1 MATMKMPFISST
13 YISEYDA
20 DCNFSNLTYME
31 IGNFHLCNSYLKS
44 YLSIAIL
51 EISFLPILD
60 IKNLNSAKLI
70 LNMDQ
75 NNSNLKNISFQI
87 GLITSP
93 FNIETL
99 CWNSEL
105 SIKKTNH
112 CYSFEY
118 NSKYLE
124 VNLTDLITDI
134 LHENIPVYGIALI
147 PYSSTCIFKVCS
159 CYSNCPPYICIDY
172 NPCNSNCICPPGPQG
187 PTGATGPQGPQGIQG
202 IQGEIGPT
210 GPQGDIGPQGPEGR
224 IGPTGPQGPQ
234 GLQGIQGRIGPT
246 GPQGPQGD
254 IGLTGLQGP
263 KGDTGNPGPQGR
275 QGIQGIQGEVGPQ
288 GPQGPTGPQGPQG
301 LQGEKG
307 DTGPQGIQG
316 IQGIQGEIG
325 PQGPT
330 GATGPQG
337 PQGPQ
342 GDIGPQGPQGEK
354 GDPGIQGEIG
364 PTGPQGLQGIRGE
377 VGPTGATG
385 PQGLQGIQGETGPT
399 GATGPQGPQG
409 EKGDPGIQGEI
420 GPQGPAGPQ
429 GDTGLQGAQGLQGR
443 IGPTG
448 PQGPQGIQGIQ
459 GVAGATGA
467 TGPQGLQ
474 GIQGETGPTGATGP
488 QNITQPFANY
498 IVNAVSPT
506 GTPIPPFTAITQ
518 WTQPYYNSSSITFN
532 ALTGYFTVANAGV
545 YLIISSVSVKPGTGD
560 SLSRYSFSIDFNSTN
575 PFIPSLDLAGLTTS
589 DTSGG
594 VLSGSIVTQLS
605 ANSQFRIL
613 NITSST
619 VYIVNGSTSG
629 SAANLSI
636 VRIADAQEL

>member
-288 GPQGPTGPQGPQG
+288 GPQGPTGPQG

-307 DTGPQGIQG
+307 DTGPQG

-342 GDIGPQGPQGEK
+342 G
-354 GDPGIQGEIG
+354 EI
-364 PTGPQGLQGIRGE
+364 
-377 VGPTGATG
+377 
-385 PQGLQGIQGETGPT
+385 
-399 GATGPQGPQG
+399 GPQGPQG

>member
-159 CYSNCPPYICIDY
+159 CCSNCPPYICIDY

-210 GPQGDIGPQGPEGR
+210 GPQGDIGPQGPQGPEGR

-342 GDIGPQGPQGEK
+342 GDI
-354 GDPGIQGEIG
+354 
-364 PTGPQGLQGIRGE
+364 
-377 VGPTGATG
+377 
-385 PQGLQGIQGETGPT
+385 
-399 GATGPQGPQG
+399 GPQGPQG

>member
-210 GPQGDIGPQGPEGR
+210 GPQGDIGPQGPQGPEGR

-364 PTGPQGLQGIRGE
+364 P
-377 VGPTGATG
+377 
-385 PQGLQGIQGETGPT
+385 
-399 GATGPQGPQG
+399 
-409 EKGDPGIQGEI
+409 
-420 GPQGPAGPQ
+420 QGPAGPQ

-467 TGPQGLQ
+467 TGPQGPQGIRGEVGPTGATGPQ

>member
-210 GPQGDIGPQGPEGR
+210 GPQGDIGPQGPQGPEGR

-364 PTGPQGLQGIRGE
+364 P
-377 VGPTGATG
+377 
-385 PQGLQGIQGETGPT
+385 
-399 GATGPQGPQG
+399 
-409 EKGDPGIQGEI
+409 
-420 GPQGPAGPQ
+420 QGPAGPQ

-467 TGPQGLQ
+467 TGPQGPQ

>member
-210 GPQGDIGPQGPEGR
+210 GPQGDIGPQGP
-224 IGPTGPQGPQ
+224 QGPE
-234 GLQGIQGRIGPT
+234 GRIGPT

-288 GPQGPTGPQGPQG
+288 GPQGPTGS
-301 LQGEKG
+301 
-307 DTGPQGIQG
+307 
-316 IQGIQGEIG
+316 
-325 PQGPT
+325 
-330 GATGPQG
+330 
-337 PQGPQ
+337 
-342 GDIGPQGPQGEK
+342 QGPQGEK

-364 PTGPQGLQGIRGE
+364 PTGPQ
-377 VGPTGATG
+377 G

-409 EKGDPGIQGEI
+409 IQGE
-420 GPQGPAGPQ
+420 
-429 GDTGLQGAQGLQGR
+429 
-443 IGPTG
+443 TG
-448 PQGPQGIQGIQ
+448 P
-459 GVAGATGA
+459 TGA

-613 NITSST
+613 SITSST

>member
-364 PTGPQGLQGIRGE
+364 P
-377 VGPTGATG
+377 
-385 PQGLQGIQGETGPT
+385 
-399 GATGPQGPQG
+399 
-409 EKGDPGIQGEI
+409 
-420 GPQGPAGPQ
+420 QGPAGPQ

-459 GVAGATGA
+459 GVAGATGATGPQGPQGIQGETGPTGA

-613 NITSST
+613 SITSST

>member
-134 LHENIPVYGIALI
+134 LHENIPIYGIALI

-202 IQGEIGPT
+202 IQG
-210 GPQGDIGPQGPEGR
+210 
-224 IGPTGPQGPQ
+224 
-234 GLQGIQGRIGPT
+234 
-246 GPQGPQGD
+246 
-254 IGLTGLQGP
+254 
-263 KGDTGNPGPQGR
+263 
-275 QGIQGIQGEVGPQ
+275 
-288 GPQGPTGPQGPQG
+288 
-301 LQGEKG
+301 
-307 DTGPQGIQG
+307 
-316 IQGIQGEIG
+316 
-325 PQGPT
+325 
-330 GATGPQG
+330 
-337 PQGPQ
+337 
-342 GDIGPQGPQGEK
+342 
-354 GDPGIQGEIG
+354 
-364 PTGPQGLQGIRGE
+364 
-377 VGPTGATG
+377 
-385 PQGLQGIQGETGPT
+385 
-399 GATGPQGPQG
+399 
-409 EKGDPGIQGEI
+409 
-420 GPQGPAGPQ
+420 
-429 GDTGLQGAQGLQGR
+429 
-443 IGPTG
+443 
-448 PQGPQGIQGIQ
+448 
-459 GVAGATGA
+459 VAGATGA
-467 TGPQGLQ
+467 TGPQGPQ

>member
-87 GLITSP
+87 GVITNP

-337 PQGPQ
+337 
-342 GDIGPQGPQGEK
+342 
-354 GDPGIQGEIG
+354 
-364 PTGPQGLQGIRGE
+364 
-377 VGPTGATG
+377 
-385 PQGLQGIQGETGPT
+385 
-399 GATGPQGPQG
+399 
-409 EKGDPGIQGEI
+409 
-420 GPQGPAGPQ
+420 
-429 GDTGLQGAQGLQGR
+429 
-443 IGPTG
+443 
-448 PQGPQGIQGIQ
+448 
-459 GVAGATGA
+459 
-467 TGPQGLQ
+467 
-474 GIQGETGPTGATGP
+474 IQGETGPTGATGP

>member
-124 VNLTDLITDI
+124 VNLTNLITDI

-210 GPQGDIGPQGPEGR
+210 GPQGDIGPQGPQGPEGR

-364 PTGPQGLQGIRGE
+364 P
-377 VGPTGATG
+377 
-385 PQGLQGIQGETGPT
+385 
-399 GATGPQGPQG
+399 
-409 EKGDPGIQGEI
+409 
-420 GPQGPAGPQ
+420 QGPAGPQ

-459 GVAGATGA
+459 GVAGATGATGPQGPQGIQGETGPTGA

>member
-364 PTGPQGLQGIRGE
+364 PTGPQGPQGLQGIRGE

-399 GATGPQGPQG
+399 GATGPQGP
-409 EKGDPGIQGEI
+409 
-420 GPQGPAGPQ
+420 
-429 GDTGLQGAQGLQGR
+429 
-443 IGPTG
+443 
-448 PQGPQGIQGIQ
+448 
-459 GVAGATGA
+459 
-467 TGPQGLQ
+467 Q

-613 NITSST
+613 SITSST

>member
-354 GDPGIQGEIG
+354 GDPGIQGE
-364 PTGPQGLQGIRGE
+364 T
-377 VGPTGATG
+377 GPTGATG
-385 PQGLQGIQGETGPT
+385 PQGLQGIRGET
-399 GATGPQGPQG
+399 
-409 EKGDPGIQGEI
+409 
-420 GPQGPAGPQ
+420 
-429 GDTGLQGAQGLQGR
+429 
-443 IGPTG
+443 GPTG

-613 NITSST
+613 SITSST

>member
-210 GPQGDIGPQGPEGR
+210 GPQGDIGPQGPQGPEGR

-288 GPQGPTGPQGPQG
+288 GPQGPTGPQG

-316 IQGIQGEIG
+316 IQGEIG
-325 PQGPT
+325 PQ
-330 GATGPQG
+330 
-337 PQGPQ
+337 
-342 GDIGPQGPQGEK
+342 
-354 GDPGIQGEIG
+354 
-364 PTGPQGLQGIRGE
+364 
-377 VGPTGATG
+377 GPTGATG

-409 EKGDPGIQGEI
+409 IQGETGPTGATGPQGLQGIQGET
-420 GPQGPAGPQ
+420 GPTGATGP
-429 GDTGLQGAQGLQGR
+429 QGLQG
-443 IGPTG
+443 IQGETGPTGATG
-448 PQGPQGIQGIQ
+448 PQGPQGLQGIR
-459 GVAGATGA
+459 GEVGPTGA

-613 NITSST
+613 SITSST

>member
-124 VNLTDLITDI
+124 VNLTNLITDI

-202 IQGEIGPT
+202 IQGEIGPQ
-210 GPQGDIGPQGPEGR
+210 GPQGDIGPQGPQGPEGR

-364 PTGPQGLQGIRGE
+364 P
-377 VGPTGATG
+377 
-385 PQGLQGIQGETGPT
+385 
-399 GATGPQGPQG
+399 
-409 EKGDPGIQGEI
+409 
-420 GPQGPAGPQ
+420 QGPAGPQ

-459 GVAGATGA
+459 GVAGATGATGPQGPQGIQGETGPTGA

-613 NITSST
+613 SITSST

>member
-210 GPQGDIGPQGPEGR
+210 GPQGDIGPQGPQGPEGR

-342 GDIGPQGPQGEK
+342 GDIGPQGPQG
-354 GDPGIQGEIG
+354 
-364 PTGPQGLQGIRGE
+364 
-377 VGPTGATG
+377 
-385 PQGLQGIQGETGPT
+385 
-399 GATGPQGPQG
+399 
-409 EKGDPGIQGEI
+409 
-420 GPQGPAGPQ
+420 PQGPAGPQ

-467 TGPQGLQ
+467 TGPQGLQGIQGETGPTGATGPQGPQ

-560 SLSRYSFSIDFNSTN
+560 SLSRYSFSIDFKSTN

>member
-210 GPQGDIGPQGPEGR
+210 GPQGDIGPQGPQGPEGR

-342 GDIGPQGPQGEK
+342 G
-354 GDPGIQGEIG
+354 EI
-364 PTGPQGLQGIRGE
+364 
-377 VGPTGATG
+377 
-385 PQGLQGIQGETGPT
+385 
-399 GATGPQGPQG
+399 GPQGPQG

-459 GVAGATGA
+459 GVAGATGATGPQGPQGIQGETGPTGA

-560 SLSRYSFSIDFNSTN
+560 SLSRYSFSIDFKSTN

>member
-13 YISEYDA
+13 YISESDA

-210 GPQGDIGPQGPEGR
+210 GPQGDIGPQGPQGPEGR
-224 IGPTGPQGPQ
+224 IGPQGPQGPQ

-288 GPQGPTGPQGPQG
+288 GPQGPTGPQG

-364 PTGPQGLQGIRGE
+364 PTGPQG
-377 VGPTGATG
+377 
-385 PQGLQGIQGETGPT
+385 
-399 GATGPQGPQG
+399 
-409 EKGDPGIQGEI
+409 
-420 GPQGPAGPQ
+420 
-429 GDTGLQGAQGLQGR
+429 
-443 IGPTG
+443 
-448 PQGPQGIQGIQ
+448 PQGIQGIQ

-467 TGPQGLQ
+467 TGPQGLQGIRGEAGPTGATGPQ

>member
-210 GPQGDIGPQGPEGR
+210 GPQGDIGPQGPQGPEGR

-364 PTGPQGLQGIRGE
+364 P
-377 VGPTGATG
+377 
-385 PQGLQGIQGETGPT
+385 
-399 GATGPQGPQG
+399 
-409 EKGDPGIQGEI
+409 
-420 GPQGPAGPQ
+420 QGPAGPQ

-459 GVAGATGA
+459 GVAGATGATGPQGPQGIQGETGPTGA

>member
-210 GPQGDIGPQGPEGR
+210 GPQGDIGPQGPQGPEGR

-364 PTGPQGLQGIRGE
+364 P
-377 VGPTGATG
+377 
-385 PQGLQGIQGETGPT
+385 
-399 GATGPQGPQG
+399 
-409 EKGDPGIQGEI
+409 
-420 GPQGPAGPQ
+420 QGPAGPQ

-448 PQGPQGIQGIQ
+448 PQGPQGLQGIR
-459 GVAGATGA
+459 GEVGPTGA

-613 NITSST
+613 SITSST

>member
-210 GPQGDIGPQGPEGR
+210 GPQGDIGPQGPQGPEGR

-364 PTGPQGLQGIRGE
+364 P
-377 VGPTGATG
+377 
-385 PQGLQGIQGETGPT
+385 
-399 GATGPQGPQG
+399 
-409 EKGDPGIQGEI
+409 
-420 GPQGPAGPQ
+420 QGPAGPQ

-459 GVAGATGA
+459 GVAGATGATGPQGLQGIRGEVGPTGATGPQGPQGIQGETGPTGATGPQGPQGIQGETGPTGA

>member
-210 GPQGDIGPQGPEGR
+210 GPQGDIGPQGPQGPEGR

-325 PQGPT
+325 PHGPT

-342 GDIGPQGPQGEK
+342 G
-354 GDPGIQGEIG
+354 EI
-364 PTGPQGLQGIRGE
+364 
-377 VGPTGATG
+377 
-385 PQGLQGIQGETGPT
+385 
-399 GATGPQGPQG
+399 GPQGPQG

-467 TGPQGLQ
+467 TGPQGPQ

>member
-210 GPQGDIGPQGPEGR
+210 GPQGDIGPQGP
-224 IGPTGPQGPQ
+224 QGPE
-234 GLQGIQGRIGPT
+234 GRIGPT

-342 GDIGPQGPQGEK
+342 G
-354 GDPGIQGEIG
+354 EI
-364 PTGPQGLQGIRGE
+364 
-377 VGPTGATG
+377 
-385 PQGLQGIQGETGPT
+385 
-399 GATGPQGPQG
+399 GPQGPQG

-459 GVAGATGA
+459 GVAGATGATGPQGPQGIQGETGPTGA

>member
-124 VNLTDLITDI
+124 VNLTNLITDI

-210 GPQGDIGPQGPEGR
+210 GPQGDIGPQGPQGPEGR

-364 PTGPQGLQGIRGE
+364 P
-377 VGPTGATG
+377 
-385 PQGLQGIQGETGPT
+385 
-399 GATGPQGPQG
+399 
-409 EKGDPGIQGEI
+409 
-420 GPQGPAGPQ
+420 QGPAGPQ

-459 GVAGATGA
+459 GVAGATGATGPQGLQGIQGETGPTGA

>member
-202 IQGEIGPT
+202 IQGEVGPT
-210 GPQGDIGPQGPEGR
+210 GPQGDIGPQGPQGPEGR
-224 IGPTGPQGPQ
+224 IGPTGPQGPTGATGPQ
-234 GLQGIQGRIGPT
+234 GAIGPE

-263 KGDTGNPGPQGR
+263 KGDTGDA
-275 QGIQGIQGEVGPQ
+275 
-288 GPQGPTGPQGPQG
+288 GPQGPQG
-301 LQGEKG
+301 LQGIQGAIGPAGATGPTGPAGPQGPQGEKG
-307 DTGPQGIQG
+307 DIGPQGIQG
-316 IQGIQGEIG
+316 LRGEIG
-325 PQGPT
+325 PQGPQ
-330 GATGPQG
+330 GNTGPQG

-342 GDIGPQGPQGEK
+342 GNIGPQGPQGEK
-354 GDPGIQGEIG
+354 GDI
-364 PTGPQGLQGIRGE
+364 
-377 VGPTGATG
+377 
-385 PQGLQGIQGETGPT
+385 
-399 GATGPQGPQG
+399 
-409 EKGDPGIQGEI
+409 GIQGEI

-429 GDTGLQGAQGLQGR
+429 GDIGPQGPQGIQGI

-448 PQGPQGIQGIQ
+448 PQGPQG
-459 GVAGATGA
+459 
-467 TGPQGLQ
+467 LQ
-474 GIQGETGPTGATGP
+474 GIQGAVGPTGATGP
-488 QNITQPFANY
+488 TGPTGPQFIVQPFAHFE
-498 IVNAVSPT
+498 VNAPIPE
-506 GTPIPPFTAITQ
+506 GLPIPPATPITQ
-518 WTQPYYNSSSITFN
+518 WIQINYNSSSITFDPS
-532 ALTGYFTVANAGV
+532 TGYFTIGRGGV
-545 YLIISSVSVKPGTGD
+545 YLVIINISVKAGTGE
-560 SLSRYSFSIDFNSTN
+560 SQSIYSFSLGPSLNN
-575 PFIPSLDLAGLTTS
+575 PFTSSFDLAGLTTS
-589 DTSGG
+589 PTSGG
-594 VLSGSIVTQLS
+594 VLSGSIALQLPT
-605 ANSQFRIL
+605 NGQFRIL
-613 NITSST
+613 NTTDST
-619 VYIVNGSTSG
+619 VYVINGSTPG
-629 SAANLSI
+629 SAANITI
-636 VRIADAQEL
+636 VRIADLQEL

>member
-288 GPQGPTGPQGPQG
+288 GPQG
-301 LQGEKG
+301 
-307 DTGPQGIQG
+307 
-316 IQGIQGEIG
+316 
-325 PQGPT
+325 
-330 GATGPQG
+330 
-337 PQGPQ
+337 
-342 GDIGPQGPQGEK
+342 DIGPQGPQGEK
-354 GDPGIQGEIG
+354 GDPGIQGE
-364 PTGPQGLQGIRGE
+364 
-377 VGPTGATG
+377 
-385 PQGLQGIQGETGPT
+385 TGPT
-399 GATGPQGPQG
+399 GATGPQGP
-409 EKGDPGIQGEI
+409 
-420 GPQGPAGPQ
+420 
-429 GDTGLQGAQGLQGR
+429 
-443 IGPTG
+443 
-448 PQGPQGIQGIQ
+448 
-459 GVAGATGA
+459 
-467 TGPQGLQ
+467 Q

-560 SLSRYSFSIDFNSTN
+560 SLSRYSFSIDFKSTN

>member
-210 GPQGDIGPQGPEGR
+210 GPQGDIGPQGPQGPEGR

-364 PTGPQGLQGIRGE
+364 PTGPQGPQGLQGIRGE

-385 PQGLQGIQGETGPT
+385 PQGPQGIRGEVGPT
-399 GATGPQGPQG
+399 GATGP
-409 EKGDPGIQGEI
+409 
-420 GPQGPAGPQ
+420 
-429 GDTGLQGAQGLQGR
+429 
-443 IGPTG
+443 
-448 PQGPQGIQGIQ
+448 
-459 GVAGATGA
+459 
-467 TGPQGLQ
+467 Q

-613 NITSST
+613 SITSST

>member
-87 GLITSP
+87 GVITNP

-210 GPQGDIGPQGPEGR
+210 GPQGDIGPQGPQGPEGR

-325 PQGPT
+325 PQGPQ
-330 GATGPQG
+330 GPTGPQG

-342 GDIGPQGPQGEK
+342 GDI
-354 GDPGIQGEIG
+354 
-364 PTGPQGLQGIRGE
+364 
-377 VGPTGATG
+377 
-385 PQGLQGIQGETGPT
+385 
-399 GATGPQGPQG
+399 GPQGPQG

-467 TGPQGLQ
+467 TGPQGLQGIRGEVGPTGATGPQ

>member
-210 GPQGDIGPQGPEGR
+210 GPQGDIGPQGPQGPEGR

-288 GPQGPTGPQGPQG
+288 GPQGPTGPQG

-364 PTGPQGLQGIRGE
+364 P
-377 VGPTGATG
+377 
-385 PQGLQGIQGETGPT
+385 
-399 GATGPQGPQG
+399 
-409 EKGDPGIQGEI
+409 
-420 GPQGPAGPQ
+420 QGPAGPQ

-448 PQGPQGIQGIQ
+448 PQGPQGIQGETGPTGATGPQGPQGIQ
-459 GVAGATGA
+459 GETGPTGA

-636 VRIADAQEL
+636 VRIADAHELY

>member
-210 GPQGDIGPQGPEGR
+210 GPQGDIGPQGPQGPEGR

-364 PTGPQGLQGIRGE
+364 P
-377 VGPTGATG
+377 
-385 PQGLQGIQGETGPT
+385 
-399 GATGPQGPQG
+399 
-409 EKGDPGIQGEI
+409 
-420 GPQGPAGPQ
+420 QGPAGPQ

-448 PQGPQGIQGIQ
+448 PQGLQGIQGETGPTGATGPQGPQGIQGET
-459 GVAGATGA
+459 GPTGA

>member
-210 GPQGDIGPQGPEGR
+210 GPQGDIGPQGPQGPEGR

-364 PTGPQGLQGIRGE
+364 P
-377 VGPTGATG
+377 
-385 PQGLQGIQGETGPT
+385 
-399 GATGPQGPQG
+399 
-409 EKGDPGIQGEI
+409 
-420 GPQGPAGPQ
+420 QGPAGPQ

-459 GVAGATGA
+459 GVAGATGATGPQGPQGIQGETGPTGA

-613 NITSST
+613 SITSST

>member
-70 LNMDQ
+70 LNMNQ

-210 GPQGDIGPQGPEGR
+210 GPQGDIGPQGPQGPEGR

-288 GPQGPTGPQGPQG
+288 GPQGPTGSQGP
-301 LQGEKG
+301 QGEKG
-307 DTGPQGIQG
+307 DP
-316 IQGIQGEIG
+316 GIQGET
-325 PQGPT
+325 GPT
-330 GATGPQG
+330 GATGPQGLQGIQGETGPTGATG

-364 PTGPQGLQGIRGE
+364 PTGPQGPQGLQGIRGE

-409 EKGDPGIQGEI
+409 IQGE
-420 GPQGPAGPQ
+420 
-429 GDTGLQGAQGLQGR
+429 
-443 IGPTG
+443 TG
-448 PQGPQGIQGIQ
+448 P
-459 GVAGATGA
+459 TGA

-613 NITSST
+613 SITSST

>member
-210 GPQGDIGPQGPEGR
+210 GPQGDIGPQGPQGPEGR

-364 PTGPQGLQGIRGE
+364 P
-377 VGPTGATG
+377 
-385 PQGLQGIQGETGPT
+385 
-399 GATGPQGPQG
+399 
-409 EKGDPGIQGEI
+409 
-420 GPQGPAGPQ
+420 QGPAGPQ

-459 GVAGATGA
+459 GVAGATGATGPQGLQGIQGETGPTGA

-613 NITSST
+613 SITSST

>member
-124 VNLTDLITDI
+124 VNLTNLITDI

-210 GPQGDIGPQGPEGR
+210 GPQGDIGPQGPQGPEGR

-354 GDPGIQGEIG
+354 GN
-364 PTGPQGLQGIRGE
+364 
-377 VGPTGATG
+377 
-385 PQGLQGIQGETGPT
+385 
-399 GATGPQGPQG
+399 
-409 EKGDPGIQGEI
+409 PGIQGEI

-467 TGPQGLQ
+467 TGPQGLQGIRGEVGPTGATGPQ

>member
-210 GPQGDIGPQGPEGR
+210 GPQGDIGPQGPQGPEGR

-337 PQGPQ
+337 
-342 GDIGPQGPQGEK
+342 
-354 GDPGIQGEIG
+354 
-364 PTGPQGLQGIRGE
+364 
-377 VGPTGATG
+377 
-385 PQGLQGIQGETGPT
+385 LQGIQGETGPT

-409 EKGDPGIQGEI
+409 IQGE
-420 GPQGPAGPQ
+420 
-429 GDTGLQGAQGLQGR
+429 
-443 IGPTG
+443 TG
-448 PQGPQGIQGIQ
+448 P
-459 GVAGATGA
+459 TGA

>member
-118 NSKYLE
+118 NSKCLE

-210 GPQGDIGPQGPEGR
+210 GPQGDIGPQGPQGPEGR

-288 GPQGPTGPQGPQG
+288 GPQGPTGS
-301 LQGEKG
+301 
-307 DTGPQGIQG
+307 
-316 IQGIQGEIG
+316 
-325 PQGPT
+325 
-330 GATGPQG
+330 
-337 PQGPQ
+337 
-342 GDIGPQGPQGEK
+342 QGPQGEK
-354 GDPGIQGEIG
+354 GDP
-364 PTGPQGLQGIRGE
+364 
-377 VGPTGATG
+377 
-385 PQGLQGIQGETGPT
+385 
-399 GATGPQGPQG
+399 
-409 EKGDPGIQGEI
+409 
-420 GPQGPAGPQ
+420 
-429 GDTGLQGAQGLQGR
+429 
-443 IGPTG
+443 
-448 PQGPQGIQGIQ
+448 
-459 GVAGATGA
+459 
-467 TGPQGLQ
+467 

-613 NITSST
+613 SITSST